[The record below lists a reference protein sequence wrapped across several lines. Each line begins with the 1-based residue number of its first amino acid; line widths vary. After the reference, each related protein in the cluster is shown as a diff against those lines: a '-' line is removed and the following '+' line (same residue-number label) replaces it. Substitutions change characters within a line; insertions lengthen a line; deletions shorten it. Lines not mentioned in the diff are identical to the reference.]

1 MREKIVFVGGGNMA
15 SAIIDGLLGQGR
27 DRADFLVI
35 EPYAPT
41 REALMARG
49 LACQESVGAEIAD
62 AALCVLAT
70 KPQVLQAAC
79 GQIHAFLPA
88 DATVVSI
95 AAGVS
100 LASLSD
106 WLGGHARI
114 VRAMPNTPAKVGLGM
129 TGLYATAA
137 CGVAERDR
145 VDALFAAV
153 GERIWTDTESMIDA
167 VTAVTGSGPGYV
179 FHFMAALEQGALEL
193 GFSKED
199 ARRLAVST
207 FRGAAALAASEET
220 PLIELQERVTS
231 KGGTT
236 YAALSHMREA
246 SVADAIAQ
254 AVHKAEQRAREL
266 SAG

>member
-1 MREKIVFVGGGNMA
+1 MREKIVFIGGGNMA

-27 DRADFLVI
+27 EQADFLVI

-41 REALMARG
+41 REALRARG
-49 LACQESVGAEIAD
+49 LACQESVGPAVAD

-70 KPQVLQAAC
+70 KPQGLQDAC
-79 GQIHAFLPA
+79 AQVREYLPA
-88 DATVVSI
+88 SATVVSI
-95 AAGVS
+95 AAGVD

-106 WLGGHARI
+106 WLGSHARI

-137 CGVAERDR
+137 CGAAERDR

-153 GERIWTDTESMIDA
+153 GERIWTDTEGMIDA

-179 FHFMAALEQGALEL
+179 FYFMAALQKGAVEL
-193 GFSKED
+193 GFSEAD
-199 ARRLAVST
+199 ARRLAVAT
-207 FRGAAALAASEET
+207 FRGAAGLAASEDV
-220 PLIELQERVTS
+220 PLTELQDRVTS

-236 YAALSHMREA
+236 YAALTHLREA
-246 SVADAIAQ
+246 GVADAIGA
-254 AVHKAEQRAREL
+254 AVHKAQERAREL